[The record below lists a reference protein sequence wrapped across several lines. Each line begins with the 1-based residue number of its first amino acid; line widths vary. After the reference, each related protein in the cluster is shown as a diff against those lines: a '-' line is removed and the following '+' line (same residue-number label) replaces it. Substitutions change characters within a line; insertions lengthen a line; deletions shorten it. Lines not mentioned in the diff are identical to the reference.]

1 MESDLQ
7 KLHRLL
13 GEGYKLIEI
22 HFSFDKSKEPQEL
35 FELTLEKSNNE
46 ILISSSENELI
57 SYAIHL
63 HSIPHIDDEGSD
75 FVYVEDTNKYFDLQ
89 KSIVDLFTGE
99 KKDFIVCE
107 RRLKGFQEV
116 TKKIVTFEKNWILS
130 EKNVAIE
137 NTKLCQIFYD
147 IGVLL
152 LRGKNFEFQIL
163 RKEKIS
169 LAEIQSLLSESQ
181 KADLAICFSA
191 FVIGPKAHSKKKGKN
206 SDLIVGILVYDLKNR
221 QTLSFNLNSLWQ
233 LQHIAMRV
241 GTFGLWESVFSL
253 FETTKCEESFR
264 SFLPLP
270 LNFRNFTPLP
280 WFCVAFIK
288 GIREEIKLGNV
299 KIDLPLFLAFGTPL
313 LLYGKPSYDFDAEK
327 QRALIMLGFREN
339 NQNFSHQMR
348 FDISKGEPNLHI
360 DYQIFPE
367 NGPSYKTVGHSVVNY
382 KEIWDFNENLAIGFL
397 LASAYDI
404 NFERIVVPNGLSG
417 IEEAFRNNP
426 LTVFPLFV
434 RSLASRPFSLV
445 KKDVRLIEALLQ
457 LAKRETVEDIEAVKN
472 LHELGLV
479 KDGRLTILGDIVF
492 ARILQTENKS
502 SV

>member
-1 MESDLQ
+1 MNKLEGHQMESDLQ
-7 KLHRLL
+7 KLLRLI
-13 GEGYKLIEI
+13 GEGYRIIEI
-22 HFSFDKSKEPQEL
+22 HFTFDKSKEPQEL
-35 FELTLEKSNNE
+35 FELTLKRNDNE

-63 HSIPHIDDEGSD
+63 QSIPHIDDEGSD
-75 FVYVEDTNKYFDLQ
+75 FIYVEDTNKYFDLQ
-89 KSIVDLFTGE
+89 KNIVDLFTGV

-107 RRLKGFQEV
+107 RRLKSFQEL

-130 EKNVAIE
+130 EKNVTIE

-152 LRGKNFEFQIL
+152 LRGQNFEFKIL
-163 RKEKIS
+163 PKEKIS
-169 LAEIQSLLSESQ
+169 LAEIQSLLLESQ

-191 FVIGPKAHSKKKGKN
+191 FVIGPKANSKNKNKN

-233 LQHIAMRV
+233 LQHTVVKV
-241 GTFGLWESVFSL
+241 GTHGLWECVYAL
-253 FETTKCEESFR
+253 FEKTKCEESFN

-288 GIREEIKLGNV
+288 GIKEGIKLGNTE
-299 KIDLPLFLAFGTPL
+299 IDLPLFLAFGTPL
-313 LLYGKPSYDFDAEK
+313 LMYGKPSYDFDAEK

-339 NQNFSHQMR
+339 NQNACHQMR

-367 NGPSYKTVGHSVVNY
+367 NGFSFKAVGHSVVL
-382 KEIWDFNENLAIGFL
+382 KGCA
-397 LASAYDI
+397 
-404 NFERIVVPNGLSG
+404 
-417 IEEAFRNNP
+417 
-426 LTVFPLFV
+426 
-434 RSLASRPFSLV
+434 
-445 KKDVRLIEALLQ
+445 Q
-457 LAKRETVEDIEAVKN
+457 
-472 LHELGLV
+472 
-479 KDGRLTILGDIVF
+479 
-492 ARILQTENKS
+492 
-502 SV
+502 